1 MADAREEA
9 LDILKDNKVGTLS
22 TVSNNKP
29 FSRYMTFFNEG
40 FVLYTITDKRTHKVD
55 ELEEN
60 PHAFVLLGYEEGLLN
75 KQYVEIQGQVDITED
90 DSLIDHL
97 WSTYMNLIFD
107 GKDDP
112 NIVVL
117 RIKPEKLT
125 LRNTKKKDVIELD
138 LA

>member
-9 LDILKDNKVGTLS
+9 LDILKDNKVGVLS
-22 TVSNNKP
+22 TVSHNTP
-29 FSRYMTFFNEG
+29 SSRYMTFFNEG

-75 KQYVEIQGQVDITED
+75 KKYVEIQGQVDITED
-90 DSLIDHL
+90 DSLIEHL
-97 WSTYMNLIFD
+97 WSAYMNLIFD

-125 LRNTKKKDVIELD
+125 LRNTKKKDIIELD

>member
-1 MADAREEA
+1 MGTT
-9 LDILKDNKVGTLS
+9 ISNKNIRQLRYKV
-22 TVSNNKP
+22 NK
-29 FSRYMTFFNEG
+29 
-40 FVLYTITDKRTHKVD
+40 K
-55 ELEEN
+55 
-60 PHAFVLLGYEEGLLN
+60 
-75 KQYVEIQGQVDITED
+75 YVEIQGQVVITED
-90 DSLIDHL
+90 DSLIEHL
-97 WSTYMNLIFD
+97 WSAYMNLIFD